1 MEPKDVPLRG
11 CVSIP
16 NPTAW
21 TLLVSFAVA
30 AAGCSIRDV
39 EGSGSK
45 NGETSVANSQRADQP
60 NRDLFGRISIDGSS
74 TVYPITQAA
83 AEEFMKLHRRVAI
96 PIGVA
101 GTAGGFKRFVVD
113 ELDICNASRPI
124 EPEEVELCHRSGVE
138 YVDFPI
144 GMDGVSVVVN
154 AKNTWCDAL
163 TVGQLRK
170 VWESHSRIK
179 TWDDVDPSY
188 PKQEIVLYGPDTD
201 SGTFEYFTEVICGR
215 RGNSRTDYTPSSN
228 DNVLI
233 QGVEGDIGALG
244 YFGYAY
250 YSMNRG
256 ALRAL
261 RIVPE
266 GNPSTENKQTPTG
279 VAPSEETIRN
289 GQYKPLSRSLFL
301 YVNRKALKRP
311 EVAAFLTF
319 YMEHAPS
326 LVSEV
331 HYIPLPP
338 ARGAECRARLK
349 RALESN

>member
-1 MEPKDVPLRG
+1 MDRKDVPVPCCLRVSKRFCLAISLLLAVGLIG
-11 CVSIP
+11 CTIRETDSS
-16 NPTAW
+16 NSSDDAYAT
-21 TLLVSFAVA
+21 SGH
-30 AAGCSIRDV
+30 AAGQQDTILR
-39 EGSGSK
+39 
-45 NGETSVANSQRADQP
+45 
-60 NRDLFGRISIDGSS
+60 GRISIDGSS

-233 QGVEGDIGALG
+233 QGVEGDTGALG

-250 YSMNRG
+250 SVLNRG
-256 ALRAL
+256 AVRAVPIAAGSNPSAA
-261 RIVPE
+261 IVPNE
-266 GNPSTENKQTPTG
+266 
-279 VAPSEETIRN
+279 ATIAS
-289 GQYKPLSRSLFL
+289 GEYAPLSRPLFL
-301 YVNRKALKRP
+301 YVNR
-311 EVAAFLTF
+311 
-319 YMEHAPS
+319 
-326 LVSEV
+326 
-331 HYIPLPP
+331 
-338 ARGAECRARLK
+338 
-349 RALESN
+349 RALCRREVVEY

>member
-1 MEPKDVPLRG
+1 MELKDVALRG

-16 NPTAW
+16 NPAAW
-21 TLLVSFAVA
+21 TLLFFFAVA
-30 AAGCSIRDV
+30 VGCSIRDA
-39 EGSGSK
+39 ERSGSK
-45 NGETSVANSQRADQP
+45 TGEASIANSKASDRL
-60 NRDLFGRISIDGSS
+60 NRDVSGRITIDGSS

-83 AEEFMKLHRRVAI
+83 AEEFMKLHRKVAI

-113 ELDICNASRPI
+113 ELDICDASRAI
-124 EPEEVELCHRSGVE
+124 EPEEIELCRRSGVKYLE
-138 YVDFPI
+138 FPI
-144 GMDGVSVVVN
+144 GMDGISVVVN
-154 AKNTWCDAL
+154 AKNTWCNAL

-170 VWESHSRIK
+170 IWESHSRIE
-179 TWDDVDPSY
+179 TWNDVDPSY

-228 DNVLI
+228 DNILI
-233 QGVEGDIGALG
+233 QGVEGDVGALG

-250 YSMNRG
+250 YSTNRG

-261 RIVPE
+261 PIVPE
-266 GNPSTENKQTPTG
+266 SNPSTRNDGTATG
-279 VAPSEETIRN
+279 VAPSEMTILS
-289 GQYKPLSRSLFL
+289 GEYKPLTRSLFL
-301 YVNRKALKRP
+301 YVNRKALNRS
-311 EVAAFLTF
+311 EVAAFLQF
-319 YMEHAPS
+319 YIDHAPS

-331 HYIPLPP
+331 HYVPLPP
-338 ARGAECRARLK
+338 ARAAECRARLK